1 MLEKEKSTY
10 VCLLLSNRYL
20 CTVRIHRIHRLGAN
34 NCSLSLISPPIIFL
48 FLASLGSLRPN
59 RRLKAIALPSFLCT
73 FALFAKLANARH
85 HIIIVP
91 HTSPYFSF
99 YPASAA
105 TTTTTKT
112 TTGGQCR
119 VAVPL
124 THTVVVER
132 GGGGGG
138 SSIAYSHHA
147 NVYIH
152 TI

>member
-1 MLEKEKSTY
+1 MLEKDKSTY

-34 NCSLSLISPPIIFL
+34 NCSLSHFSTNNLPFPHVFRQPPTEPTVKSNCF
-48 FLASLGSLRPN
+48 
-59 RRLKAIALPSFLCT
+59 ALCPLL

-105 TTTTTKT
+105 TTTTKT

-138 SSIAYSHHA
+138 GSSIAYSHHA